1 MSNTIQNNTPTAPN
15 GQPSLEA
22 RAFSVAFI
30 PPRSQNLTTAW
41 SLQASA
47 AIAALID
54 FRSSVH
60 RWQAA
65 GQVSDAD
72 FVTQVQ
78 RLEEAGLAGY
88 VDELMATAVR
98 EVAR

>member
-1 MSNTIQNNTPTAPN
+1 MSSNILPQNAPN
-15 GQPSLEA
+15 GQPSNEA

-30 PPRSQNLTTAW
+30 TPKSTDLTQLW

-54 FRSSVH
+54 FRSAIH

-65 GQVSDAD
+65 GQVSDRD
-72 FVTQVQ
+72 FVIQVQ
-78 RLEEAGLAGY
+78 LLEEAGLMEWLDGIIAAA
-88 VDELMATAVR
+88 MR
-98 EVAR
+98 EVMR

>member
-1 MSNTIQNNTPTAPN
+1 MADKHNNTPPGN
-15 GQPSLEA
+15 GQPTLEA
-22 RAFSVAFI
+22 RAFSVAFVE
-30 PPRSQNLTTAW
+30 PKATDLTQLW

-47 AIAALID
+47 AIGALVD

-72 FVTQVQ
+72 LVTQAQ
-78 RLEEAGLAGY
+78 LLEEQGLMTWLDGIIG
-88 VDELMATAVR
+88 TALR
-98 EVAR
+98 EVMR

>member
-1 MSNTIQNNTPTAPN
+1 MLEKNNNTPPGN

-22 RAFSVAFI
+22 RAFQIAFI
-30 PPRSQNLTTAW
+30 PPKSTDLTQLW

-78 RLEEAGLAGY
+78 LLDEVGLAGWL
-88 VDELMATAVR
+88 DELIGLAMR
-98 EVAR
+98 EVMR

>member
-1 MSNTIQNNTPTAPN
+1 MLEKNNNTPPPN
-15 GQPSLEA
+15 GQPTLEA
-22 RAFSVAFI
+22 RAFAVAFI
-30 PPRSQNLTTAW
+30 PPKSTDITQLW

-78 RLEEAGLAGY
+78 LLDEAGLMPWLDGIIGLA
-88 VDELMATAVR
+88 MR
-98 EVAR
+98 EVMR

>member
-1 MSNTIQNNTPTAPN
+1 MAENNNTPPAPS

-30 PPRSQNLTTAW
+30 PPKSTDLTQLW

-72 FVTQVQ
+72 FVSQVQ
-78 RLEEAGLAGY
+78 LLEEVGLAGWL
-88 VDELMATAVR
+88 DELIGLAMR
-98 EVAR
+98 EVMR